1 MDEKQWKELEAKI
14 GTTATKVFS
23 EKADEFRAG
32 LLTADQLKTE
42 LEAFAKSEDI
52 DGVNEKIDTKIE
64 EVLVE
69 IKKEQ
74 KAAAEAKPKTISQ
87 QIEAKH
93 ADLVSAIE
101 GKKAFTLDLKTN
113 VTSASITS
121 DSQGVY
127 LPGFN
132 QEAFLGMVFE
142 QYFTR
147 FPLPS
152 NHHGTVYYVDQ
163 STVTR
168 NAANKAEATAAPE
181 SALAWTQR
189 SIQMGKILD
198 TIPMTHESVTNI
210 AEIVPEVEMFINNNM
225 RLKVDSNMWNGDGS
239 LPNWKG
245 IYVYSTDFTQA
256 IAIGATVD
264 KVSDASIYDLIL
276 TILTYISNGKESKYD
291 PSVIFVNPRDL
302 LKAQM
307 KKDANY
313 NYIIPPFVSREG
325 KQVAGGVIVPSSQVT
340 ANTMAIGDARHVRFY
355 DVEGYS
361 LEFGLDS
368 DDFTK
373 DLVTLKGRKRG
384 NLLLKTLDA
393 TAFYKVTNIDQRLVD
408 ITAV

>member
-1 MDEKQWKELEAKI
+1 MDEKQFKELESKI
-14 GTTATKVFS
+14 GTSMAKMLS
-23 EKADEFRAG
+23 EKTDEFRAG
-32 LLTADQLKTE
+32 LLTEDQLKTE

-52 DGVNEKIDTKIE
+52 EEINKTIDTKIE
-64 EVLVE
+64 EVLME

-74 KAAAEAKPKTISQ
+74 KVAAEAEPKTISQ

-93 ADLVSAIE
+93 ADLVSALE
-101 GKKAFTLDLKTN
+101 GKKAFTLDLKAN

-168 NAANKAEATAAPE
+168 NAANRNEAQAAPE
-181 SALAWTQR
+181 SALGWTQR

-245 IYVYSTDFTQA
+245 IYVYSTDFSQA

-313 NYIIPPFVSREG
+313 NYIIPPFVSKEG
-325 KQVAGGVIVPSSQVT
+325 KQVAGAVIVPSSQVT
-340 ANTMAIGDARHVRFY
+340 ANTMSIGDARHVRFY

-361 LEFGLDS
+361 LEFGLDGT
-368 DDFTK
+368 DFTE